1 MKSNK
6 TFKRV
11 FYIDLIRGLCV
22 LLMIGDHFMFDCA
35 YILPKLSSS
44 PFVKTIESAG
54 LFYWY
59 NSVRLVVRG
68 IVMSTFYLL
77 CGISTSLSRNNLN
90 RVLKLFIV
98 CVGLTIVTY
107 TFDAIFGYQGFV
119 VWFGTLHM
127 LTVAIL
133 LTVLIE
139 FIKNEKIKTVIYLS
153 SASIMIILHAIF
165 FDPNRSGI
173 FAGLIGIGYPSFQA
187 GDTVG
192 IMPFV
197 GIVFIGV
204 VVGKLLKRKRLL
216 KPSAPPTPLRPACF
230 VGRYALLTYILHQP
244 LLLIIILLFSLF

>member
-1 MKSNK
+1 
-6 TFKRV
+6 
-11 FYIDLIRGLCV
+11 
-22 LLMIGDHFMFDCA
+22 
-35 YILPKLSSS
+35 
-44 PFVKTIESAG
+44 
-54 LFYWY
+54 
-59 NSVRLVVRG
+59 
-68 IVMSTFYLL
+68 
-77 CGISTSLSRNNLN
+77 
-90 RVLKLFIV
+90 
-98 CVGLTIVTY
+98 
-107 TFDAIFGYQGFV
+107 
-119 VWFGTLHM
+119 M

-173 FAGLIGIGYPSFQA
+173 FVGLLGIGYLPFHT